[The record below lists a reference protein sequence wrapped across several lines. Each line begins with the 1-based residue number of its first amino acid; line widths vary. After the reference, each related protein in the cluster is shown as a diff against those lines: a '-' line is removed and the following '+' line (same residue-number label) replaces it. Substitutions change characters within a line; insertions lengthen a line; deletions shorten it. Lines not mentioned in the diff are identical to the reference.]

1 MLGCDQTIV
10 AKLGEKTGKTD
21 GNTDAGK
28 LFVGII
34 ACQIVITAARANTAK
49 FGMTVDGGLVN
60 GTCIIIKTSGDGKI
74 DAEVFFGHA
83 EHYHCV
89 GNDLK
94 LVDTERKCLIFNTE
108 CAKTCQHFFSVTAN
122 GDEIDD
128 LACQFFGNLDLYK
141 LLDNLVLADLFDLV
155 NDTKDFF
162 DLVGKTECGE
172 EAAEDFSVVDAD
184 GEITDAELFE
194 YMINDSGHF
203 GIIEDVKLLAADDI
217 DVALIKFAESALLGT
232 LTAINLA
239 HLIALEGENEIV
251 LMLCNITRKRN
262 GEVKAKG
269 KVIVAFLE
277 TVDLFFRFTACFGE
291 KNLGKLDHRGIE
303 REKTEA
309 FIDRTNLVIHIVKKN
324 LIGREKLHK
333 AGEDS
338 GGHFFHIVSLFFSKS
353 ILYHSIISYIFL
365 FFNIFERILDDFF
378 SIWYT
383 VFTICRREMKNMR
396 RSTLSVGV
404 DTPIER
410 FYGIGEKRA
419 EAFHKLGIFRAE
431 DLVYHFPRAYEP
443 RGNVKTTA
451 TAEDGEVCSLIL
463 TVANEPKTAMI
474 RKGMTLTKF
483 TAFDENGTCSVTFF
497 NQPYIRDFAHKGMT
511 FRFFG
516 KVKKEGKNSD
526 FYTTFLPETTQN
538 AAVSMISPIMEAVS
552 PRVPLRS
559 LVPVYPLTSGISQK
573 LMGNTVKE
581 ALNAVKTPE
590 NELKEFLPAALRE
603 KYALCSI
610 HEALTY
616 IHAPNTLEET
626 TLAVRR
632 LAFDELYLFALAM
645 MQSKE
650 KTIKKAVKPLKNPE
664 KQPFFGKLAY
674 KPTSA
679 QMRVMNDMERDLTSG
694 TLMNRL
700 IVGDVGSGKTICAA
714 YAVYIALSSGK
725 QAALM
730 APTEILARQHFEE
743 LSVFFADFGYKTELL
758 VGSMTASAKKK
769 AVARLASGEAHFVI
783 GTHALIEDTV
793 EFSELSLAVIDE
805 QHRFGTAQR
814 RKLSEK
820 NENVH
825 VLSMSATPIPRT
837 LAMVMYCDTEVSII
851 DEMPPGRQK
860 VDTFLVNEGYR
871 KRLNAFIRKNIEA
884 GGQVYIVCPAVEEE
898 EVFESEN
905 GEKMTENDLI
915 PLGNTAFSEK
925 TKKKAATVFAAELAE
940 IFPEYKVAFVHGRL
954 NGKEKDR
961 IMTDFAAGNTKILV
975 STTVIEVG
983 VNVPNAT
990 LMIVENAELF
1000 GLSALHQLRGRVGR
1014 GQMKSYCV
1022 LVSESKSEKARERLK
1037 LLCETND
1044 GFKVAEKD
1052 LEMRGP
1058 GDFLEQNYGKTRQ
1071 SGEFDLGIAS
1081 LERDLQL
1088 LYTAFDEAKRTLEH
1102 DPELQKA
1109 ENIPL
1114 ADRLRMKNKPQNL

>member
-1 MLGCDQTIV
+1 
-10 AKLGEKTGKTD
+10 
-21 GNTDAGK
+21 
-28 LFVGII
+28 
-34 ACQIVITAARANTAK
+34 
-49 FGMTVDGGLVN
+49 
-60 GTCIIIKTSGDGKI
+60 
-74 DAEVFFGHA
+74 
-83 EHYHCV
+83 
-89 GNDLK
+89 
-94 LVDTERKCLIFNTE
+94 
-108 CAKTCQHFFSVTAN
+108 
-122 GDEIDD
+122 
-128 LACQFFGNLDLYK
+128 
-141 LLDNLVLADLFDLV
+141 
-155 NDTKDFF
+155 
-162 DLVGKTECGE
+162 
-172 EAAEDFSVVDAD
+172 
-184 GEITDAELFE
+184 
-194 YMINDSGHF
+194 
-203 GIIEDVKLLAADDI
+203 
-217 DVALIKFAESALLGT
+217 
-232 LTAINLA
+232 
-239 HLIALEGENEIV
+239 
-251 LMLCNITRKRN
+251 
-262 GEVKAKG
+262 
-269 KVIVAFLE
+269 
-277 TVDLFFRFTACFGE
+277 
-291 KNLGKLDHRGIE
+291 
-303 REKTEA
+303 
-309 FIDRTNLVIHIVKKN
+309 
-324 LIGREKLHK
+324 
-333 AGEDS
+333 
-338 GGHFFHIVSLFFSKS
+338 
-353 ILYHSIISYIFL
+353 
-365 FFNIFERILDDFF
+365 
-378 SIWYT
+378 
-383 VFTICRREMKNMR
+383 MR
-396 RSTLSVGV
+396 RSTFSVGA
-404 DTPIER
+404 DTPIDR

-419 EAFHKLGIFRAE
+419 EAFHKMGIFRAE

-443 RGNVKTTA
+443 RGNVKTTS
-451 TAEDGEVCSLIL
+451 TVEDGEVCSLIL

-483 TAFDENGTCSVTFF
+483 TAFDENGTCSITFF
-497 NQPYIRDFAHKGMT
+497 NQPYIRDVAHKGMT

-526 FYTTFLPETTQN
+526 FYTTFLPENAQN
-538 AAVSMISPIMEAVS
+538 AAVSMISPVMEPIHAS
-552 PRVPLRS
+552 VPLRP

-581 ALNAVKTPE
+581 ALNAIKRPE
-590 NELKEFLPAALRE
+590 NGLKEFLSAALRE
-603 KYALCSI
+603 KYSLCSI

-645 MQSKE
+645 LQSRE
-650 KTIKKAVKPLKNPE
+650 KTVKKAVKPLKNPE
-664 KQPFFGKLAY
+664 KQPFFGKLFY
-674 KPTSA
+674 QPTSA
-679 QMRVMNDMERDLTSG
+679 QMRVMNDMEADLTSG

-743 LSVFFADFGYKTELL
+743 LSQFFADFGYQTELL

-769 AVARLASGEAHFVI
+769 AVARLASGESQFVI

-793 EFSELSLAVIDE
+793 QFHELSLAVIDE

-820 NENVH
+820 NEHVH

-898 EVFESEN
+898 EVFEGEN

-915 PLGNTAFSEK
+915 PLGFGRNNGEK
-925 TKKKAATVFAAELAE
+925 TKKKAATAFAAELAD
-940 IFPEYKVAFVHGRL
+940 IFPEYKVAFVHGKL

-983 VNVPNAT
+983 VNVPKAT

-1022 LVSESKSEKARERLK
+1022 LVSDSKSEKARERLK

-1088 LYTAFDEAKRTLEH
+1088 LYTAFDEAKRTLEN
-1102 DPELQKA
+1102 DPELKKD
-1109 ENIPL
+1109 ENILL
-1114 ADRLRMKNKPQNL
+1114 ADRLQMKNKQQNL